1 MASFAALLKE
11 KGKTLNVSD
20 IVVPKIQMIHYQ
32 KLKSSKKN
40 FYRQD
45 QIEELADSI
54 ELVGMVLQP
63 LIVCKTDMG
72 EYEVLAGHRRMGACI
87 HNVEVKK
94 LKKYEQ
100 IPCIEIVAADLIK
113 EMIEEY
119 QEKGMDAE
127 EAMDV
132 FAEYI
137 IIATNSTARGEL
149 TDYEKVMQ
157 AARLQIIIPIMHGDE
172 ALKGRALRAE
182 IAKEMKV
189 SNGTIGNYMNI
200 YNNLV
205 PMGMEM
211 LEYGVLGITMASK
224 ICSLDP
230 EVQKELL
237 NQERITDADILRY
250 KNPPVEEETEE
261 EMEEETC
268 SHFPKCYLCNTADCN
283 SRQDER
289 DKCTY
294 DNDKN
299 CNIAKAIKLMYENE
313 PELEKECSGCC
324 MRCDKK
330 ANCGYACYNSKKT
343 MEQPILK
350 QEEKSQELEKE
361 YESNMATVQPEAV
374 HVEKKAQ
381 ITADDNTYTNLTYGM
396 ADVEHLL
403 SVYERQVESITE
415 INKGRNE
422 NDRVLQ
428 KSLII
433 RDALTAYLRQFES

>member
-172 ALKGRALRAE
+172 ELKGRALRAE

-237 NQERITDADILRY
+237 SQERITDADILRY
-250 KNPPVEEETEE
+250 KNPPATDAEVTEETAVEEMFECEQDNIETDYS
-261 EMEEETC
+261 EETQ
-268 SHFPKCYLCNTADCN
+268 SVEMKIENYAAEGEAQMKEAEKITDLVM
-283 SRQDER
+283 S
-289 DKCTY
+289 DKCEPQASMTKY
-294 DNDKN
+294 EEV
-299 CNIAKAIKLMYENE
+299 MY
-313 PELEKECSGCC
+313 
-324 MRCDKK
+324 
-330 ANCGYACYNSKKT
+330 SK
-343 MEQPILK
+343 
-350 QEEKSQELEKE
+350 
-361 YESNMATVQPEAV
+361 
-374 HVEKKAQ
+374 
-381 ITADDNTYTNLTYGM
+381 DDV
-396 ADVEHLL
+396 AHLL
-403 SVYERQVESITE
+403 QTYSQQV
-415 INKGRNE
+415 
-422 NDRVLQ
+422 DRVLSINQ
-428 KSLII
+428 MQRVSGDDRVLKKSVII